1 METGMTLQSVTG
13 LVVALAARHRTPS

>member
-13 LVVALAARHRTPS
+13 LVLALAARDRTPS